1 MLQDMTELPQKPHML
16 QHWPNL
22 EPAQVWPPFLEPH
35 RPAELTLDVDVGFVA
50 EAVEV
55 LEVFT
60 VEEVAML
67 EGADDTL
74 TVELVS
80 VDPPAVAPVVAAVVV
95 TWEVPQVPKA
105 ELHPVPQ

>member
-74 TVELVS
+74 IGKCRRCQRPS
-80 VDPPAVAPVVAAVVV
+80 CI
-95 TWEVPQVPKA
+95 QCRSSR
-105 ELHPVPQ
+105 